1 MRAMRFSDYGGPDVL
16 REVEVEEPHAGP
28 GETRMAVRAAGV
40 NPIDWKLRSGLMRRF
55 MPVDL
60 PSTPGTD
67 VAGVVDEVGAGVS
80 GTEVGDPVFGFAT
93 TGSAAAHALLRVFAH
108 MPPGLGWAEAA
119 ALPVAVETATR
130 ALDELGVIGGQTVLV
145 SGAAGGVGLAAVQLA
160 RLRGAAVVGTASEAN
175 HAYLRGLGVLATTY
189 GAGLV
194 QRVRELVPAGVDRA
208 LDVAGHG
215 VLGDLVEL
223 TGDPGRVLTV
233 TDPDAAAHGVRM
245 SRGGSD
251 EHARSALQ
259 DAAALVGQGELA
271 VPVAAAFPLAELAA
285 AHRRSE
291 TGHVLGKIVV
301 LV

>member
-1 MRAMRFSDYGGPDVL
+1 MRAMRFSGYGGPDVL
-16 REVEVEEPHAGP
+16 REVEIDAPHAGP
-28 GETRMAVRAAGV
+28 GEIRVAVRAAGV
-40 NPIDWKLRSGLMRRF
+40 NPIDWKLRSGVIRGSMDLE
-55 MPVDL
+55 L

-67 VAGVVDEVGAGVS
+67 VAGVVDEVGPDVT
-80 GTEVGDPVFGFAT
+80 GTEVGDNVFGFAT
-93 TGSAAAHALLRVFAH
+93 TGSAAEHALLRVFAH
-108 MPPGLGWAEAA
+108 VPAGLAWAEAA

-130 ALDELGVIGGQTVLV
+130 ALDELGVTDGQTVLV
-145 SGAAGGVGLAAVQLA
+145 SGAAGAVGLAAVQLA
-160 RLRGAAVVGTASEAN
+160 RLRGATVIGTASEAN
-175 HAYLRGLGVLATTY
+175 HDHLRGLGVLATTY
-189 GAGLV
+189 GEGLV
-194 QRVRELVPAGVDRA
+194 PRVRALVPDGVDRA

-215 VLGDLVEL
+215 VLADLVEL

-251 EHARSALQ
+251 DHARSALQ
-259 DAAALVGQGELA
+259 DAAALVGQGEFA
-271 VPVAAAFPLAELAA
+271 IPVAATFPLAELAA